1 MIQVSLG
8 IDVEPDCPPYLAS
21 QYRGIEHGLPKL
33 LDALEWLDVPVTCF
47 CTGEVAQRHP
57 DRVRDI
63 VARRH
68 ELGSHGHTHRPF
80 DTLSEREARQELRAS
95 CDALGGFGV
104 RVTSFRAP
112 NLRFP
117 DRYLAL
123 LEEHAFRV
131 DSSQAKYKL
140 AYYRSRPATSLTRV
154 PASMTSSVLRLPRAI
169 RDPWLL
175 RLASPVVLFVHPWE
189 FVDLTRERLRLDC
202 RFRTGEPAFRA
213 LREVVTLF
221 RERPGGARFV
231 RMHEFDPSTPLAA

>member
-21 QYRGIEHGLPKL
+21 QYRGIVDGLPRL
-33 LDALEWLDVPVTCF
+33 LDALGFLGVPVTCF
-47 CTGEVAQRHP
+47 CTGEVAERHP
-57 DRVRDI
+57 DCVRDI
-63 VARRH
+63 VARGH
-68 ELGSHGHTHRPF
+68 ELGNHGHTHRPF
-80 DTLSEREARQELRAS
+80 DTLTEYEARQELRSS
-95 CDALGGFGV
+95 CSALRDFGV

-117 DRYLAL
+117 DRFLPL
-123 LEEHAFRV
+123 LEEHDFRV

-140 AYYRSRPATSLTRV
+140 AYYRSRTPTTLKRV
-154 PASMTSSVLRLPRAI
+154 PASTTSSVLRLPPAI

-202 RFRTGEPAFRA
+202 RFRTGDPAFRA

-231 RMHEFDPSTPLAA
+231 QMHEFHPAAPIAA

>member
-21 QYRGIEHGLPKL
+21 QYRGIVDGLPRL
-33 LDALEWLDVPVTCF
+33 LDALADLNVPVTCF
-47 CTGEVAQRHP
+47 CTGEVAERYP
-57 DRVRDI
+57 ASVRDI
-63 VARRH
+63 VSRGH

-80 DTLSEREARQELRAS
+80 DTLPEREARQELRAS
-95 CDALGGFGV
+95 CDVLRGFGV

-117 DRYLAL
+117 DRFLGL
-123 LEEHAFRV
+123 LEEHDFSV

-140 AYYRSRPATSLTRV
+140 AYYRSRTRSSLTRV
-154 PASMTSSVLRLPRAI
+154 PASVTSSVLRLPRAI

-202 RFRTGEPAFRA
+202 RFRTGKPALRA
-213 LREVVTLF
+213 LRDVITLF
-221 RERPGGARFV
+221 RERPGGAHFV
-231 RMHEFDPSTPLAA
+231 QIREFNPPVPRAA

>member
-21 QYRGIEHGLPKL
+21 QYRGIVDGLPRV
-33 LDALEWLDVPVTCF
+33 LDALERFGVPVTCF
-47 CTGEVAQRHP
+47 CTGEIAERFPH
-57 DRVRDI
+57 RVQDI
-63 VARRH
+63 VARGH
-68 ELGSHGHTHRPF
+68 ELASHGHTHRPF
-80 DTLSEREARQELRAS
+80 DSLTEDEAREELRTS
-95 CDALGGFGV
+95 CDALNTFGV

-117 DRYLAL
+117 DRFLSL
-123 LEEHAFRV
+123 LEEHHFRV

-140 AYYRSRPATSLTRV
+140 AYYRSRTPTTLQRV

-189 FVDLTRERLRLDC
+189 FVDLTREKLRLDC
-202 RFRTGEPAFRA
+202 RFRTGDPALRA
-213 LREVVTLF
+213 LHEVITLF
-221 RERPGGARFV
+221 RERPGGAHFMRIG
-231 RMHEFDPSTPLAA
+231 EFSKSAPMAA